1 MGYSARYHAAS
12 LAAVFLALAVGILVG
27 VGFASDVVTGTAES
41 LEESLKSDLEQARG
55 ANSDLQ
61 AQIEAEQSFND
72 AILPSVLTER
82 LRNRAVALIAL
93 GGLSEKTAASVEDA
107 VEPAGGSLAE
117 VAVVAEPPDLEALAS
132 TLKGKRARAV
142 ARGDSEA
149 LAALGREAARSLV
162 RGGRRFDDIRSTLL
176 SRYSGSPDGID
187 AVVVVSERPDGLDPE
202 ETASSS
208 AIESGLVTG
217 LRSAQLPVVGAE
229 LSDADPSTIEF
240 FDSRGLSSVDSID
253 LRSGKVALVYALRGG
268 VEGSFGIKE
277 SADGLLP
284 DLLGRDRAGGG

>member
-12 LAAVFLALAVGILVG
+12 LAAVFLALAVGILIG
-27 VGFASDVVTGTAES
+27 VGFAADVVTDTAES
-41 LEESLKSDLEQARG
+41 LEESLKSDLEEARG

-142 ARGDSEA
+142 ARGDPRRSP
-149 LAALGREAARSLV
+149 RSAARRPAASSAA
-162 RGGRRFDDIRSTLL
+162 GGASTT
-176 SRYSGSPDGID
+176 SAARCSAATAAVPTGST
-187 AVVVVSERPDGLDPE
+187 VS
-202 ETASSS
+202 SSS
-208 AIESGLVTG
+208 ASAPTASIPRRPPAPR
-217 LRSAQLPVVGAE
+217 RSRAGWSPGCA
-229 LSDADPSTIEF
+229 
-240 FDSRGLSSVDSID
+240 RLSS
-253 LRSGKVALVYALRGG
+253 RS
-268 VEGSFGIKE
+268 S
-277 SADGLLP
+277 
-284 DLLGRDRAGGG
+284 GRS